1 MLVLRLTYMMVLTM
15 KSIQVKWHS
24 TLPDL
29 LAFKDAMKKA
39 SPVLLEPIMKVEVT
53 MPEEYMGDVIGD
65 INSRRGRI
73 EGMDDLGGGKIVR
86 GYRSIVRNVRIFYRS
101 SFQNTGTW

>member
-1 MLVLRLTYMMVLTM
+1 MVLTM

-24 TLPDL
+24 TLPDH

-39 SPVLLEPIMKVEVT
+39 APVLLEPIMKVEVT

-86 GYRSIVRNVRIFYRS
+86 GYVPLVRDVRIFYRS